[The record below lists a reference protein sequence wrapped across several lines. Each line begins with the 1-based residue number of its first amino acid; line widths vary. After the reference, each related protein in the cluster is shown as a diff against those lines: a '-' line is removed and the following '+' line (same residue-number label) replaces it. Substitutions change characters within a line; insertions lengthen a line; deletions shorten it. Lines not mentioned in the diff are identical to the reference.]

1 MLQKAAN
8 NCIQYL
14 FLWPWRKSHLKS
26 KKRKQLNLM
35 YIHENIC
42 VSEARHT
49 NREKLWIFFN
59 ILYWIGSPLLNMQ
72 KWTLKR
78 SWGCNV
84 LSTWMQRPIS
94 PCSLSPWTACLIFHE
109 ADLFSAPSALGSS
122 GLLIFPCSQF
132 FCPCSQELIAHSSS
146 LSSAKLVIYLQ
157 WCSHCNITLQSPL
170 VVSPKNCTI
179 II

>member
-1 MLQKAAN
+1 MFVCLKQDTQIER
-8 NCIQYL
+8 NCG
-14 FLWPWRKSHLKS
+14 
-26 KKRKQLNLM
+26 
-35 YIHENIC
+35 
-42 VSEARHT
+42 
-49 NREKLWIFFN
+49 IFFN

-94 PCSLSPWTACLIFHE
+94 PCSLSPRTACLIFHE

-132 FCPCSQELIAHSSS
+132 FCPCSQELVAHSSS

-179 II
+179 IIQIFKGWLWIWRCNAGLGLADSQVASLGGCGFLPQ